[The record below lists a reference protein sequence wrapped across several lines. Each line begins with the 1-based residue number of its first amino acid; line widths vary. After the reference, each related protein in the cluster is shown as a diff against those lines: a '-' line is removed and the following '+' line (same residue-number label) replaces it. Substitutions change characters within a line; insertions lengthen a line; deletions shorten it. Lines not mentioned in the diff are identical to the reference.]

1 MKKWISKKIVKC
13 VYTLQNSYRKFVEKY
28 KIVILKYNNSNKIKK
43 QKLNLLTIMHKRV

>member
-1 MKKWISKKIVKC
+1 MKC
-13 VYTLQNSYRKFVEKY
+13 AYTLQKFYRKFVEKY